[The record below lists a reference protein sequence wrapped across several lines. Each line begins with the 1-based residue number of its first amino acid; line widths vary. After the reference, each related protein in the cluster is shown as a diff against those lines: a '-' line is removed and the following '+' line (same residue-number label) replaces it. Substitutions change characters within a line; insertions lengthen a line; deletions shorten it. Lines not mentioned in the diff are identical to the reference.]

1 MYVTYTDSGDP
12 RKELMNHSRDRATA
26 PLAVILVLGFSSMCA
41 SLMQSLVIPIQPEL
55 PRLLD
60 TAPDN
65 AAWVVTATLLA
76 GGVAMPV
83 AGRLADIRGRK
94 PVLVASAL
102 VLLAGS
108 LICALSSSLIP
119 VLAGRALQGLAMGYV
134 PVAISFVREITPPTM
149 QNSAVAGISATL
161 GVGGALGLPFSAW
174 IAQDHDW
181 HALFWVSSALA
192 AVMVVLSLVVLP
204 HRRPVDRAR
213 FDPVGAIGLAIGV
226 VGILGGISKGGD
238 WGWTSPATLFAIV
251 GGAVTLLAWGFY
263 ETRHD
268 QPLVDLRTT
277 ARRPILL
284 TNIAALL
291 VGFGMMAQSIV
302 VPQLLQLPESTGY
315 GLGQTMLQAGLW
327 MAPGGLM
334 MLAFTPIS
342 SRMLTRFG
350 GRTTLALGA
359 GVIAVGYLVAAFFAH
374 APWQLLV
381 STCIASAGVGIG
393 YAAMPTLILENSP
406 ASEAGAGVG
415 LNSLMRSMGTTI
427 AGSVMAIVLTSRL
440 IDIGGEVQAPTQE
453 MFRLCFFI
461 GAGAAIAGALVVLLI
476 RSGHRP
482 THPGPGS
489 TTTPAEDAGTKPLAR
504 AR

>member
-1 MYVTYTDSGDP
+1 
-12 RKELMNHSRDRATA
+12 MNHPRDRATA

-102 VLLAGS
+102 ILLAGS
-108 LICALSSSLIP
+108 LICAVSSSLVP
-119 VLAGRALQGLAMGYV
+119 VLVGRALQGLAMGYV
-134 PVAISFVREITPPTM
+134 PVAISFVREIAPPTM

-161 GVGGALGLPFSAW
+161 GVGGALGLPLSAW

-181 HALFWVSSALA
+181 HTLFWVSSALA
-192 AVMVVLSLVVLP
+192 AVMAVLSLVVLP
-204 HRRPVDRAR
+204 HRRPVARAR

-226 VGILGGISKGGD
+226 VAVLGGISKGGD
-238 WGWTSPATLFAIV
+238 WGWTSPVTLFAVI
-251 GGAVTLLAWGFY
+251 GGAAVLLAWGLY
-263 ETRHD
+263 ETRHE

-315 GLGQTMLQAGLW
+315 GLGQSMLEAGLW

-342 SRMLTRFG
+342 SRMLTRLG

-427 AGSVMAIVLTSRL
+427 AGSVMAIVLTSSL
-440 IDIGGEVQAPTQE
+440 IDIGGGVQAPTQE
-453 MFRLCFFI
+453 MFRLCFLI
-461 GAGAAIAGALVVLLI
+461 GAGAAVAGALVVLLI

-482 THPGPGS
+482 NHTATGAP
-489 TTTPAEDAGTKPLAR
+489 TQPAGDAGPKDLAR

>member
-1 MYVTYTDSGDP
+1 
-12 RKELMNHSRDRATA
+12 MNFTRDRATA
-26 PLAVILVLGFSSMCA
+26 PTAVILVLGFSSMCA

-102 VLLAGS
+102 ILLVGS
-108 LICALSSSLIP
+108 LICALSTSLVP
-119 VLAGRALQGLAMGYV
+119 VLIGRALQGLAMGYV
-134 PVAISFVREITPPTM
+134 PVAISFVREIAPPAM

-161 GVGGALGLPFSAW
+161 GVGGALGLPLAAW

-192 AVMVVLSLVVLP
+192 AVMAVLSLVVLP
-204 HRRPVDRAR
+204 HRQPVDRAR
-213 FDPVGAIGLAIGV
+213 FDSVGAIGLAIGIV
-226 VGILGGISKGGD
+226 AILGGISKGGD
-238 WGWTSPATLFAIV
+238 WGWTSPATLCAII
-251 GGAVTLLAWGFY
+251 GGAAILLAWGFY

-291 VGFGMMAQSIV
+291 IGFGMMAQSIV

-359 GVIAVGYLVAAFFAH
+359 AVIAAGYLVAAFSAH

-427 AGSVMAIVLTSRL
+427 AGSVMAIVLTSRMT
-440 IDIGGEVQAPTQE
+440 DIGAGVQAPTQE

-461 GAGAAIAGALVVLLI
+461 GAGAAVAGAVIVLLI
-476 RSGHRP
+476 KSGHRP
-482 THPGPGS
+482 SGTG
-489 TTTPAEDAGTKPLAR
+489 AEPVASPTSAVGTGQEALAR
-504 AR
+504 VR

>member
-1 MYVTYTDSGDP
+1 
-12 RKELMNHSRDRATA
+12 MNHPRDRATA

-102 VLLAGS
+102 ILLAGS
-108 LICALSSSLIP
+108 LICAVSSSLVP
-119 VLAGRALQGLAMGYV
+119 VLVGRALQGLAMGYV
-134 PVAISFVREITPPTM
+134 PVAISFVREIAPPTM

-161 GVGGALGLPFSAW
+161 GVGGALGLPLSAW

-181 HALFWVSSALA
+181 HTLFWVSSALA
-192 AVMVVLSLVVLP
+192 AVMAVLSLVVLP
-204 HRRPVDRAR
+204 HRRPVARAR

-226 VGILGGISKGGD
+226 VAVLGGISKGGD
-238 WGWTSPATLFAIV
+238 WGWTSPVTLFAVI
-251 GGAVTLLAWGFY
+251 GGAAVLLAWGLY

-315 GLGQTMLQAGLW
+315 GLGQSMLEAGLW

-342 SRMLTRFG
+342 SRMLTRLG

-427 AGSVMAIVLTSRL
+427 AGSVMAIVLTSSL
-440 IDIGGEVQAPTQE
+440 IDIGGGVQAPTQE
-453 MFRLCFFI
+453 MFRLCFLI
-461 GAGAAIAGALVVLLI
+461 GAGAAVAGALVVLLI

-482 THPGPGS
+482 NHTATGAP
-489 TTTPAEDAGTKPLAR
+489 TPPAGDAGPKDLAR

>member
-1 MYVTYTDSGDP
+1 
-12 RKELMNHSRDRATA
+12 MNHPRDRATA

-102 VLLAGS
+102 ILLAGS
-108 LICALSSSLIP
+108 LICAVSSSLVP
-119 VLAGRALQGLAMGYV
+119 VLVGRALQGLAMGYV
-134 PVAISFVREITPPTM
+134 PVAISFVREIAPPTM

-161 GVGGALGLPFSAW
+161 GVGGALGLPLSAW

-181 HALFWVSSALA
+181 HTLFWVSSALA
-192 AVMVVLSLVVLP
+192 AVMAVLSLVVLP
-204 HRRPVDRAR
+204 HRRPVARAR

-226 VGILGGISKGGD
+226 VAVLGGISKGGD
-238 WGWTSPATLFAIV
+238 WGWTSPVTLFAVI
-251 GGAVTLLAWGFY
+251 GGAAVLLAWGLY
-263 ETRHD
+263 ETRHE

-315 GLGQTMLQAGLW
+315 GLGQSMLEAGLW

-342 SRMLTRFG
+342 SRMLTRLG

-427 AGSVMAIVLTSRL
+427 AGSVMAIVLTSSL
-440 IDIGGEVQAPTQE
+440 IDIGGGVQAPTQE
-453 MFRLCFFI
+453 MFRLCFLI
-461 GAGAAIAGALVVLLI
+461 GAGAAVAGALVVLLI

-482 THPGPGS
+482 NHTATGAP
-489 TTTPAEDAGTKPLAR
+489 TPPAGDAGPKDLAR

>member
-1 MYVTYTDSGDP
+1 MRRPSERT
-12 RKELMNHSRDRATA
+12 AA
-26 PLAVILVLGFSSMCA
+26 PLVVILVLGFSSMCA

-60 TAPDN
+60 TSPDN

-102 VLLAGS
+102 ILLVGS
-108 LICALSSSLIP
+108 VICALSTTLVP
-119 VLAGRALQGLAMGYV
+119 VLIGRALQGLAMGYV
-134 PVAISFVREITPPTM
+134 PVAISFAREVAPPKM
-149 QNSAVAGISATL
+149 QNSAIAGISATL
-161 GVGGALGLPFSAW
+161 GVGGALGLPLAAW
-174 IAQDHDW
+174 IAQDYDW
-181 HALFWVSSALA
+181 HALFWVSGLLA
-192 AVMVVLSLVVLP
+192 AIVAVLSFFVLP

-213 FDPVGAIGLAIGV
+213 FDLVGAIGLAIGV
-226 VGILGGISKGGD
+226 VAILGGISKGGS
-238 WGWTSPATLFAIV
+238 WGWTSPATLGAII
-251 GGAVTLLAWGFY
+251 GGFVILLAWGIY
-263 ETRHD
+263 ETRHP

-291 VGFGMMAQSIV
+291 IGFGMLAQSIV
-302 VPQLLQLPESTGY
+302 VPQLLQLPEATGY

-327 MAPGGLM
+327 MAPAGLM

-342 SRMLTRFG
+342 SFMLTRFG
-350 GRTTLALGA
+350 GRTTLAVGA
-359 GVIAVGYLVAAFFAH
+359 TVIAAGYLVAAFSAH
-374 APWQLLV
+374 APWQLLL

-415 LNSLMRSMGTTI
+415 VNSLMRSMGTTI
-427 AGSVMAIVLTSRL
+427 AGSVMALVLTSQMVDLGGML
-440 IDIGGEVQAPTQE
+440 IPTQE

-461 GAGAAIAGALVVLLI
+461 GAGAAIAGALVVLPIGGRRPALPESAPAPAADQA
-476 RSGHRP
+476 SGMASDNDAAE
-482 THPGPGS
+482 GEA
-489 TTTPAEDAGTKPLAR
+489 AEDELTPVR
-504 AR
+504 

>member
-1 MYVTYTDSGDP
+1 
-12 RKELMNHSRDRATA
+12 MNHPRDRATA

-102 VLLAGS
+102 ILLAGS
-108 LICALSSSLIP
+108 LICAVSSSLVP
-119 VLAGRALQGLAMGYV
+119 VLVGRALQGLAMGYV
-134 PVAISFVREITPPTM
+134 PVAISFVREIAPPTM

-161 GVGGALGLPFSAW
+161 GVGGALGLPLSAW

-181 HALFWVSSALA
+181 HTLFWVSSALA
-192 AVMVVLSLVVLP
+192 AVMAVLSLVVLP
-204 HRRPVDRAR
+204 HRRPVARAR

-226 VGILGGISKGGD
+226 VAVLGGISKGGD
-238 WGWTSPATLFAIV
+238 WGWTSPVTLFAVI
-251 GGAVTLLAWGFY
+251 GGAAVLLAWGLY
-263 ETRHD
+263 ETRHE

-315 GLGQTMLQAGLW
+315 GLGQSMLEAGMW

-342 SRMLTRFG
+342 SRMLTRLG

-427 AGSVMAIVLTSRL
+427 AGSVMAIVLTSSL
-440 IDIGGEVQAPTQE
+440 IDIGGGVQAPTQE
-453 MFRLCFFI
+453 MFRLCFLI
-461 GAGAAIAGALVVLLI
+461 GAGAAVAGALVVLLI

-482 THPGPGS
+482 NHTATGAP
-489 TTTPAEDAGTKPLAR
+489 TPPAGDAGPKDLAR

>member
-1 MYVTYTDSGDP
+1 
-12 RKELMNHSRDRATA
+12 MNHPRDRATA

-102 VLLAGS
+102 ILLAGS
-108 LICALSSSLIP
+108 LICAVSSSLVP
-119 VLAGRALQGLAMGYV
+119 VLVGRALQGLAMGYV
-134 PVAISFVREITPPTM
+134 PVAISFVREIAPPTM

-161 GVGGALGLPFSAW
+161 GVGGALGLPLSAW

-181 HALFWVSSALA
+181 HTLFWVSSALA
-192 AVMVVLSLVVLP
+192 AVMAVLSLVVLP
-204 HRRPVDRAR
+204 HRRPVARAR

-226 VGILGGISKGGD
+226 VAVLGGISKGGD
-238 WGWTSPATLFAIV
+238 WGWTSPLTLFAVI
-251 GGAVTLLAWGFY
+251 GGAAVLLAWGLY
-263 ETRHD
+263 ETRHE

-315 GLGQTMLQAGLW
+315 GLGQSMLEAGMW

-342 SRMLTRFG
+342 SRMLTRLG

-415 LNSLMRSMGTTI
+415 LNSLMRSMGATI
-427 AGSVMAIVLTSRL
+427 AGSVMAIVPTSRL
-440 IDIGGEVQAPTQE
+440 IDIGGGVQAPTQE
-453 MFRLCFFI
+453 MFRLCFLI
-461 GAGAAIAGALVVLLI
+461 GAGAAVAGALVVLLI

-482 THPGPGS
+482 NHTATGAP
-489 TTTPAEDAGTKPLAR
+489 TPPAGDAGPKDLAR

>member
-1 MYVTYTDSGDP
+1 
-12 RKELMNHSRDRATA
+12 MNLSRDRATA
-26 PLAVILVLGFSSMCA
+26 PMAVILVLGFSSMCA
-41 SLMQSLVIPIQPEL
+41 SLMQSLVIPVQPEL

-83 AGRLADIRGRK
+83 AGRLADIKGRK

-102 VLLAGS
+102 ILLAGS
-108 LICALSSSLIP
+108 LLCALSSSLIP
-119 VLAGRALQGLAMGYV
+119 ILVGRALQGLAMGYV
-134 PVAISFVREITPPTM
+134 PVAISFVREIAPPAM

-161 GVGGALGLPFSAW
+161 GVGGALGLPLAAW

-192 AVMVVLSLVVLP
+192 AVMAVLSFVVLP

-213 FDPVGAIGLAIGV
+213 FDVVGAIGLAIGV

-238 WGWTSPATLFAIV
+238 WGWTSPATITAIL
-251 GGAVTLLAWGFY
+251 GGVMVLLAWGYY

-268 QPLVDLRTT
+268 HPLVDLRTT

-291 VGFGMMAQSIV
+291 IGFGMLAQSIV

-315 GLGQTMLQAGLW
+315 GLGQTMLHAGLW
-327 MAPGGLM
+327 MAPAGLM

-350 GRTTLALGA
+350 GRTTLSVGA
-359 GVIAVGYLVAAFFAH
+359 GVIAAGYLVAAFSAH
-374 APWQLLV
+374 APWQLLI

-415 LNSLMRSMGTTI
+415 LNSLMRSMGTTV
-427 AGSVMAIVLTSRL
+427 AGSVMAIVLTSQM
-440 IDIGGEVQAPTQE
+440 IDIGAGVQAPTQE

-476 RSGHRP
+476 KSGHRP
-482 THPGPGS
+482 TGLAPES
-489 TTTPAEDAGTKPLAR
+489 TIPPLAETEPEDFAR